1 MESNTDAKT
10 NPGADT
16 GEAPAAPI
24 TYTFDGRA
32 FVVQPVFKGDGAAS
46 ISDDRK
52 QILAQFADLATSHG
66 DPAAGRAALTGEMG
80 RRALPG
86 GAVRRPCR
94 RYRAARPR
102 RRSLPRQTG

>member
-1 MESNTDAKT
+1 MVESNTDAKT

-46 ISDDRK
+46 ISDVLLR
-52 QILAQFADLATSHG
+52 LMRADLEQS
-66 DPAAGRAALTGEMG
+66 
-80 RRALPG
+80 
-86 GAVRRPCR
+86 
-94 RYRAARPR
+94 
-102 RRSLPRQTG
+102 